1 MTGKVKDSSKQEVL
15 VRVKKT
21 KKRKE
26 TCQDVDDVP
35 AESLQCKGARKKS
48 RTSKAPQLK
57 DACEGEGNVTE
68 ELEYQAECCEDG
80 VPELRMSKKKAK
92 KCKKRRQHE
101 EVSDETLTRK
111 RKHDDNKADEETV
124 HPVMKKGKKKKK
136 NKSIELANCADVV
149 EQGAFKNKKKTQ
161 EIEDQSGGD
170 DASSEDP
177 KRQETKKKK
186 KKKKMRKKLGDSETI
201 NDSHGLSD
209 THGDTGKDENTN
221 GVKKAVVCKRKKRSK
236 SESEGPNQKELDNT
250 VEGDDVQSE
259 AYHAHNSHHCSDENS
274 DTVKRKKKKGQLQSN
289 SDDCTDNL
297 EQRKK
302 KNKRK
307 AIEHDDAT
315 GKADVKAPKSKK
327 RKTKDTNTDV
337 DVAGKEDNLLAA
349 HEHQPKT
356 RGKKKQSPVGA
367 LDGEAPCK
375 PNEHKRPR
383 KAGSIS
389 PDASGSSNEC
399 RAGTGSKG
407 VKRAKAGGR
416 KKSNDPDNLA
426 ENKQTD
432 GSPRDQGE
440 TRRSMLKKLKECVV
454 DNDVEFVTIKPGN
467 VEEEKFDLARR
478 VALQT
483 QVDIMTGKVS
493 LGTNKSCGDSGGDG
507 GGSGGGGGASTA
519 RATQFGQWDTAC
531 LGDATKQ
538 NKFLRLMGG
547 FKKGSGHSG
556 SELESGP
563 GASGRANMALGGE
576 SENRLNSA
584 LESQFQHALQRKNYQ
599 QCGVG
604 LGFQADAS
612 AKKTFFIDK
621 AMSRSIKLE

>member
-1 MTGKVKDSSKQEVL
+1 
-15 VRVKKT
+15 
-21 KKRKE
+21 
-26 TCQDVDDVP
+26 
-35 AESLQCKGARKKS
+35 
-48 RTSKAPQLK
+48 
-57 DACEGEGNVTE
+57 
-68 ELEYQAECCEDG
+68 
-80 VPELRMSKKKAK
+80 
-92 KCKKRRQHE
+92 
-101 EVSDETLTRK
+101 
-111 RKHDDNKADEETV
+111 
-124 HPVMKKGKKKKK
+124 MKKGKKKKK
-136 NKSIELANCADVV
+136 NKSIELANCEDVV
-149 EQGAFKNKKKTQ
+149 EQRAFKNKKKTQ

-186 KKKKMRKKLGDSETI
+186 KMRKKLGDSETI

-209 THGDTGKDENTN
+209 TYGDTGKDENTN

-236 SESEGPNQKELDNT
+236 SESEGHNQKELDNT
-250 VEGDDVQSE
+250 GEGDVQSE
-259 AYHAHNSHHCSDENS
+259 ADHADNAHHCSDENS

-297 EQRKK
+297 EQCKK

-307 AIEHDDAT
+307 TIEHDDAT
-315 GKADVKAPKSKK
+315 GKADVKAPKSKTKK
-327 RKTKDTNTDV
+327 RKTKDTNADV
-337 DVAGKEDNLLAA
+337 DVAGEEDHLLAA

-375 PNEHKRPR
+375 PNERKRPR
-383 KAGSIS
+383 KASSIS

-426 ENKQTD
+426 ENEQTD

-440 TRRSMLKKLKECVV
+440 TRRSMLKKVKECVV
-454 DNDVEFVTIKPGN
+454 DNDVKFVTIKPGN

-493 LGTNKSCGDSGGDG
+493 LDTNKSCGDDGGDG
-507 GGSGGGGGASTA
+507 GGSGGGSGGGGGSSTA

-599 QCGVG
+599 QRGVG

-621 AMSRSIKLE
+621 AMSRSLKLE

>member
-1 MTGKVKDSSKQEVL
+1 MAGKVKDSSKKEVWD
-15 VRVKKT
+15 RVKKI

-26 TCQDVDDVP
+26 KCRDGDDIS
-35 AESLQCKGARKKS
+35 AEALQCKGARKKS
-48 RTSKAPQLK
+48 RTSKAPQQK
-57 DACEGEGNVTE
+57 DACEGEGNITE

-80 VPELRMSKKKAK
+80 VPELRMSKKK
-92 KCKKRRQHE
+92 CKKRRQHEE

-111 RKHDDNKADEETV
+111 RKHDDNKADEETLD
-124 HPVMKKGKKKKK
+124 PVMKKGKKKKK
-136 NKSIELANCADVV
+136 NKSIELADCADVV
-149 EQGAFKNKKKTQ
+149 EQGAFKNKKKTK

-170 DASSEDP
+170 DASLEDP

-186 KKKKMRKKLGDSETI
+186 KRKKLGDSETT

-209 THGDTGKDENTN
+209 THEDTGKDENTN

-236 SESEGPNQKELDNT
+236 SESEGHNQKELDIMDQ
-250 VEGDDVQSE
+250 GDDVQSE
-259 AYHAHNSHHCSDENS
+259 ANHADNAHHCSDENS
-274 DTVKRKKKKGQLQSN
+274 DTVKRKKKKEKGQLQPN
-289 SDDCTDNL
+289 SDDCADNL

-307 AIEHDDAT
+307 TIERDDAAR
-315 GKADVKAPKSKK
+315 KADVKAQKSKK

-337 DVAGKEDNLLAA
+337 DVAGKDDKLLVA

-367 LDGEAPCK
+367 LDGEAPCE
-375 PNEHKRPR
+375 PNERKIPR

-389 PDASGSSNEC
+389 PAASGSSNEC
-399 RAGTGSKG
+399 RAGTRSKG
-407 VKRAKAGGR
+407 TKRAKAGGR
-416 KKSNDPDNLA
+416 KKPNVPDNLA
-426 ENKQTD
+426 ENKQMD
-432 GSPRDQGE
+432 GSQRDQGE
-440 TRRSMLKKLKECVV
+440 TGRSMLKNLKGWVV
-454 DNDVEFVTIKPGN
+454 DSDVKLVAIKPGN

-493 LGTNKSCGDSGGDG
+493 LGTNKSRDDSGGDSGGGDGDG
-507 GGSGGGGGASTA
+507 GVSSKA

-547 FKKGSGHSG
+547 FKKSSGHSG

-563 GASGRANMALGGE
+563 GTSGRANMALGGE

-599 QCGVG
+599 QRGVG

-621 AMSRSIKLE
+621 AMSRSLKLE